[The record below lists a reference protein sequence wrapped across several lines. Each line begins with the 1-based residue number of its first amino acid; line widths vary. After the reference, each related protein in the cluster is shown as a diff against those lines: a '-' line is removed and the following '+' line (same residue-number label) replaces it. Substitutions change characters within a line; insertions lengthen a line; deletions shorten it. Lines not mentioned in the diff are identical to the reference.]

1 MPSLSK
7 DNRYRIPPY
16 LHKEL
21 MRLGFETT
29 DAVTVLVSSLLFLW
43 LQNRIDVNVETLVMN
58 DKNRRNRVLG
68 GQEELSEAE
77 AALLGMFDDDD
88 E

>member
-1 MPSLSK
+1 
-7 DNRYRIPPY
+7 
-16 LHKEL
+16 